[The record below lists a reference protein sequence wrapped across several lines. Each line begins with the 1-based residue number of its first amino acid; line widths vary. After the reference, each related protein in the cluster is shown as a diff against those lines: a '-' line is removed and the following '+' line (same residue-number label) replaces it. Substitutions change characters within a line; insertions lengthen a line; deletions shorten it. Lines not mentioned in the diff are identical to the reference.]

1 MSSTNDVNRIQ
12 GIMTSP
18 HFVPTITVVNTV
30 PINPMAGNDI
40 KLPIF
45 NGNGMEDPEQHW
57 FLCDAIWTI

>member
-18 HFVPTITVVNTV
+18 HFVPIVPTVNIV
-30 PINPMAGNDI
+30 PINPMVGTDI

-45 NGNGMEDPEQHW
+45 NGNGLEDPY
-57 FLCDAIWTI
+57 